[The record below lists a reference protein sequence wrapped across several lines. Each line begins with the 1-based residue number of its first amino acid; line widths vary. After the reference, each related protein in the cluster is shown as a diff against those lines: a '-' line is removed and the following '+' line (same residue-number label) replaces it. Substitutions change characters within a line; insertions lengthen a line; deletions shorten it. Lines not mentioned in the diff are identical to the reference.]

1 MFESLLSA
9 GGVNS
14 GATSDLGPG
23 PKIVLAGNTTNG
35 YFGEMKQS
43 ELFSSEQMS
52 AMGGFTEGNILTVPD
67 SVPMWLKF
75 AINGKILYV
84 AKVQM
89 RSLIS
94 WNAIYNAGLLYGT
107 KDRGKYP
114 IGVGVEQFKVVRKYE
129 NGQPWY
135 LFPRLL
141 TGFDADPTMT
151 PVTSTQMDGGEYSL
165 TLGRVVPGANGA
177 ITEKWA
183 NFTVGQIS
191 SGAQVGCWTQETS
204 VLNVVNAVQRG
215 LSANLTTGSIY
226 PKDYVAT
233 NIASWR
239 PVLELIP
246 KAAVKDPFQ
255 VTDLGVGTLTPAIY
269 AANPLIDPVKNPQNV
284 RAPWPTKQ
292 PVIANLTLTDTPKN
306 PVNLI
311 GDTEVSLN
319 PFSLTGAPANLVY
332 DPNNLVYNIAPL
344 NAFTVSG
351 INLA

>member
-35 YFGEMKQS
+35 FFGEMKQS

-52 AMGGFTEGNILTVPD
+52 GMGNLTEGTILTNPD
-67 SVPMWLKF
+67 TVPMWLKF
-75 AINGKILYV
+75 AIDGKILYV
-84 AKVQM
+84 AKQQL
-89 RSLIS
+89 RTLIS
-94 WNAIYNAGLLYGT
+94 WNALYNAGLVYGT

-114 IGVGVEQFKVVRKYE
+114 IGAGVEQFKVVRKYE

-141 TGFDADPTMT
+141 TGFDADPTTT
-151 PVTSTQMDGGEYSL
+151 PVTSAQMDASEYSK
-165 TLGRVVPGANGA
+165 TLGRICSAANGGIA
-177 ITEKWA
+177 EKWA
-183 NFTVGQIS
+183 NYTAGQIS
-191 SGAQVGCWTQETS
+191 SVSQMSAWVQETS
-204 VLNVVNAVQRG
+204 VQNVVNAMLRG
-215 LSANLTTGSIY
+215 QHTVLTTGAPY
-226 PKDYVAT
+226 AKDYVAT
-233 NIASWR
+233 NFASWR

-319 PFSLTGAPANLVY
+319 PFGLTGAPANLVY